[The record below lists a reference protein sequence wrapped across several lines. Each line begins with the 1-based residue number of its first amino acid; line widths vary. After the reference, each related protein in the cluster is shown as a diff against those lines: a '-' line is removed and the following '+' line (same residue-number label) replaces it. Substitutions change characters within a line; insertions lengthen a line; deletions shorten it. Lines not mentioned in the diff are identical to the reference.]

1 MKCTSC
7 GNTNLVKTYF
17 PMASY
22 GDGGA
27 SVSDMVDVYLCL
39 DCGHYEFFSTKHANR
54 HYDAAKWIRDTES
67 EIDSLRRELSELES
81 PSTTQKLNEEIKSIE
96 SQLTSLDI
104 TLRQQQELKTKL
116 YDLKNQLS
124 RIPSQISRIKEK
136 IRSLESNLSTRK
148 YNFERGSF

>member
-67 EIDSLRRELSELES
+67 EIDSLRRELSELEN

-104 TLRQQQELKTKL
+104 TIRQQQELKTKL
-116 YDLKNQLS
+116 YDLKNKLS

-136 IRSLESNLSTRK
+136 IRSLESELSTRK
-148 YNFERGSF
+148 YNFDHGNF

>member
-17 PMASY
+17 PMDSY

-27 SVSDMVDVYLCL
+27 SVSNIVDVYLCL

-54 HYDAAKWIRDTES
+54 HYDAAKWICDTES
-67 EIDSLRRELSELES
+67 EIDTLRRELSELES
-81 PSTTQKLNEEIKSIE
+81 PVTTQKLNAEIKSIE

-104 TLRQQQELKTKL
+104 TIRQQQELKTKL
-116 YDLKNQLS
+116 YDLKNRLS
-124 RIPSQISRIKEK
+124 RIPSQISRIKDK
-136 IRSLESNLSTRK
+136 IRSLESELSTRK
-148 YNFERGSF
+148 YNFDHGSF

>member
-17 PMASY
+17 PMDSY

-27 SVSDMVDVYLCL
+27 SVSNMVDVYLCL

-67 EIDSLRRELSELES
+67 EIDSLRRELSELEN

-104 TLRQQQELKTKL
+104 TIRQQQELKTKL
-116 YDLKNQLS
+116 YDVKNKLS

-136 IRSLESNLSTRK
+136 IRSLESELSTRK
-148 YNFERGSF
+148 YNFEHGSF

>member
-17 PMASY
+17 PMDSY

-27 SVSDMVDVYLCL
+27 SVSNMVDVYLCL

-67 EIDSLRRELSELES
+67 EIDTLKRELSELES
-81 PSTTQKLNEEIKSIE
+81 PVTTQKLNEEIKSIE

-104 TLRQQQELKTKL
+104 TIRQQQELKTKL
-116 YDLKNQLS
+116 HDLKNKLS
-124 RIPSQISRIKEK
+124 RIPSQISRMKEK
-136 IRSLESNLSTRK
+136 IRSLESELSTRK
-148 YNFERGSF
+148 YNFDRGSF

>member
-17 PMASY
+17 PMNSY

-27 SVSDMVDVYLCL
+27 SVSNMVDVYLCL
-39 DCGHYEFFSTKHANR
+39 DCGHYEFFSTKHANSY
-54 HYDAAKWIRDTES
+54 YDAAKWIRDTES
-67 EIDSLRRELSELES
+67 EIDSLRRELSELEN
-81 PSTTQKLNEEIKSIE
+81 PATTQKLNEEIKSIE

-104 TLRQQQELKTKL
+104 TIRQQQELKTKL
-116 YDLKNQLS
+116 YDLKNKLS

-136 IRSLESNLSTRK
+136 IRSLESELRTRK
-148 YNFERGSF
+148 YNFDHGSF

>member
-17 PMASY
+17 PMTSY

-104 TLRQQQELKTKL
+104 TIRQQQELKTKL
-116 YDLKNQLS
+116 YDLKNKLS
-124 RIPSQISRIKEK
+124 RIPSQISRVKEK
-136 IRSLESNLSTRK
+136 IRSLESELRTRK

>member
-17 PMASY
+17 PMDSY

-27 SVSDMVDVYLCL
+27 SVSNMVDVYLCL

-54 HYDAAKWIRDTES
+54 YYDAAKWIRDTES
-67 EIDSLRRELSELES
+67 EIDTLRRELSELES
-81 PSTTQKLNEEIKSIE
+81 PVTTQKLNEEIKSIE

-104 TLRQQQELKTKL
+104 TIRQQQELKTKL
-116 YDLKNQLS
+116 YDLKNKLS

-136 IRSLESNLSTRK
+136 IRSLESKLSTRK
-148 YNFERGSF
+148 YNFDQGSF

>member
-1 MKCTSC
+1 MKCASC

-17 PMASY
+17 PMTSY

-54 HYDAAKWIRDTES
+54 LHDAVKSIRNTES
-67 EIDSLRRELSELES
+67 EIDSLRNELSELEN
-81 PSTTQKLNEEIKSIE
+81 PATTQKLNEEIKTIE

-104 TLRQQQELKTKL
+104 TIRQQQELKSKL
-116 YDLKNQLS
+116 SDSKNKLA
-124 RIPSQISRIKEK
+124 RISSQISRLKEK
-136 IRSLESNLSTRK
+136 IRSLESELSTKK
-148 YNFERGSF
+148 YNFKNGVF

>member
-67 EIDSLRRELSELES
+67 EIDSLRRELSELEN

-104 TLRQQQELKTKL
+104 TIRQQQELKTKL
-116 YDLKNQLS
+116 YDVKNKLS

-136 IRSLESNLSTRK
+136 IRSLESELSTRK
-148 YNFERGSF
+148 YNFEHGSF

>member
-17 PMASY
+17 PMDSY

-27 SVSDMVDVYLCL
+27 SVSNMVDVYLCL

-54 HYDAAKWIRDTES
+54 YYDAAKWIRDTES
-67 EIDSLRRELSELES
+67 EIDSLRRELSELEN

-104 TLRQQQELKTKL
+104 TIRQQQELKTKL
-116 YDLKNQLS
+116 YDVKNKLS
-124 RIPSQISRIKEK
+124 CIPRQISRIKEK
-136 IRSLESNLSTRK
+136 IRSLESELHTRK
-148 YNFERGSF
+148 HNFEHGSF

>member
-17 PMASY
+17 PMDSY

-54 HYDAAKWIRDTES
+54 YYDAAKWIRDTES
-67 EIDSLRRELSELES
+67 EIDSLRRELSELEN

-104 TLRQQQELKTKL
+104 TIRQQQELKTKL
-116 YDLKNQLS
+116 YDVKNKLS
-124 RIPSQISRIKEK
+124 RIPRQISRIKEK
-136 IRSLESNLSTRK
+136 IRSLESELHTRK
-148 YNFERGSF
+148 HNFEHGSF

>member
-17 PMASY
+17 PMDSY

-27 SVSDMVDVYLCL
+27 SVSNMVDVYLCL

-54 HYDAAKWIRDTES
+54 HYDAAKWIRDTKS
-67 EIDSLRRELSELES
+67 EIDTLRRELSELES
-81 PSTTQKLNEEIKSIE
+81 PVTTQKLNEEIKSIE
-96 SQLTSLDI
+96 SQLTNLDI
-104 TLRQQQELKTKL
+104 TIRQQQELKTKL
-116 YDLKNQLS
+116 YDLKNKLS

-136 IRSLESNLSTRK
+136 IRSLESELSTRK
-148 YNFERGSF
+148 YNFDHGSF

>member
-17 PMASY
+17 PMDSY

-27 SVSDMVDVYLCL
+27 SVSNMVDVYLCL

-67 EIDSLRRELSELES
+67 EIDTLRRELSELES
-81 PSTTQKLNEEIKSIE
+81 PVTTQNLNEEIKSIE

-104 TLRQQQELKTKL
+104 TIRQQQELKTKL
-116 YDLKNQLS
+116 YDLKNKLS

-136 IRSLESNLSTRK
+136 IRSLESELSTRK
-148 YNFERGSF
+148 YNFDHGSF

>member
-7 GNTNLVKTYF
+7 GSTNLVKTYF
-17 PMASY
+17 PMTSY

-54 HYDAAKWIRDTES
+54 YYDAAKWIRDTES

-81 PSTTQKLNEEIKSIE
+81 PSITQKLNEEIKSIE

-104 TLRQQQELKTKL
+104 TIRQQQELKTKL
-116 YDLKNQLS
+116 YDLKTKLS
-124 RIPSQISRIKEK
+124 GIPRQISRIKGK
-136 IRSLESNLSTRK
+136 ISSLERELSTRK
-148 YNFERGSF
+148 YNFEHGSF

>member
-17 PMASY
+17 PMDSY
-22 GDGGA
+22 GDGRA
-27 SVSDMVDVYLCL
+27 SVSNMVDVYLCL

-54 HYDAAKWIRDTES
+54 YYDAAKWIRDTES
-67 EIDSLRRELSELES
+67 EIDTLRRELSELES
-81 PSTTQKLNEEIKSIE
+81 PVTTQKLNEEIKSIE

-104 TLRQQQELKTKL
+104 TIRQQQELKTKL
-116 YDLKNQLS
+116 YDLKNKLS

-136 IRSLESNLSTRK
+136 IRSLESELRTRK
-148 YNFERGSF
+148 NNFDHGGF

>member
-7 GNTNLVKTYF
+7 GNTNLVKTNF

-39 DCGHYEFFSTKHANR
+39 DCGHYEFFSIKHANR
-54 HYDAAKWIRDTES
+54 HYDAAKWIHDTES

-104 TLRQQQELKTKL
+104 TIRQQQELKTKL
-116 YDLKNQLS
+116 YDFKNKLS
-124 RIPSQISRIKEK
+124 RIPSQISRVKEK
-136 IRSLESNLSTRK
+136 IRSLESELRTRK
-148 YNFERGSF
+148 YNFKRGSF

>member
-17 PMASY
+17 PMDSY

-27 SVSDMVDVYLCL
+27 SVSNIVDVYLCL
-39 DCGHYEFFSTKHANR
+39 DCGHYEFFSTKHANKY
-54 HYDAAKWIRDTES
+54 YDAAKWISDTES
-67 EIDSLRRELSELES
+67 EIDALRRELSELES
-81 PSTTQKLNEEIKSIE
+81 PVITQKLNEEIKSIE

-104 TLRQQQELKTKL
+104 TIRQQQELKTKL
-116 YDLKNQLS
+116 YDLKNKLS

-136 IRSLESNLSTRK
+136 IRSLESELSTRK
-148 YNFERGSF
+148 HNFDRGSF

>member
-1 MKCTSC
+1 MKCTFC
-7 GNTNLVKTYF
+7 GNEILVKTSL
-17 PMASY
+17 PMESY

-27 SVSDMVDVYLCL
+27 CISNMVDVYLCL

-54 HYDAAKWIRDTES
+54 YYDAAKWIRDTES
-67 EIDSLRRELSELES
+67 EIDSLSRELSELEK

-104 TLRQQQELKTKL
+104 TIRQQQELKTKL
-116 YDLKNQLS
+116 YDVKNKLS

-136 IRSLESNLSTRK
+136 IRSLESELSTRK
-148 YNFERGSF
+148 YNFEHGSF

>member
-17 PMASY
+17 PMDSY

-27 SVSDMVDVYLCL
+27 SVSNMVDVYLCL

-54 HYDAAKWIRDTES
+54 YYDLAKWIRDTES
-67 EIDSLRRELSELES
+67 EIDTLRRELSELES
-81 PSTTQKLNEEIKSIE
+81 PVTTQKLNEEIKSIE
-96 SQLTSLDI
+96 SQLTSVDI
-104 TLRQQQELKTKL
+104 TIRQQQELKTKR
-116 YDLKNQLS
+116 YDLKNELS

-136 IRSLESNLSTRK
+136 IRRLESELSTRK
-148 YNFERGSF
+148 YNFDHGSF

>member
-17 PMASY
+17 PMASH

-54 HYDAAKWIRDTES
+54 HYDAAKWIRDTGS
-67 EIDSLRRELSELES
+67 EIDSLRRELSELEN

-96 SQLTSLDI
+96 NQLTSLDI
-104 TLRQQQELKTKL
+104 TIRQQQELKTKL
-116 YDLKNQLS
+116 YDVKNKLS

-136 IRSLESNLSTRK
+136 IRSLESELSTRK
-148 YNFERGSF
+148 YNFEHGSF

>member
-17 PMASY
+17 PMTSY

-54 HYDAAKWIRDTES
+54 YYDAAKWIRDTES
-67 EIDSLRRELSELES
+67 EIDSLRSELSELEN
-81 PSTTQKLNEEIKSIE
+81 PATTQKLNEKIKAIE
-96 SQLTSLDI
+96 SQLTSIDI
-104 TLRQQQELKTKL
+104 TIRQQQELKSKL
-116 YDLKNQLS
+116 SDSKNKLA
-124 RIPSQISRIKEK
+124 RIPSQISRLKEK
-136 IRSLESNLSTRK
+136 IRSLEGELSTK
-148 YNFERGSF
+148 KNNFEHGYF

>member
-17 PMASY
+17 PMDSY

-27 SVSDMVDVYLCL
+27 SVSNMVDVYLCL

-67 EIDSLRRELSELES
+67 EIDTLRRELSELES
-81 PSTTQKLNEEIKSIE
+81 PVTTQKLNEEIKSIE
-96 SQLTSLDI
+96 SQLTSLNI
-104 TLRQQQELKTKL
+104 TIRQQQELKNKL
-116 YDLKNQLS
+116 YDLKKQLS
-124 RIPSQISRIKEK
+124 FIPSQISRIKRE
-136 IRSLESNLSTRK
+136 IEILESELRTRK
-148 YNFERGSF
+148 YNFDHGSF

>member
-104 TLRQQQELKTKL
+104 TIRQQQELKTKL
-116 YDLKNQLS
+116 YDLKNKLS
-124 RIPSQISRIKEK
+124 RIPSQISRVKEK
-136 IRSLESNLSTRK
+136 IRSLESGLRTRK
-148 YNFERGSF
+148 YNFERGIF